1 MQLVRKTSYLW
12 EIPPE
17 GGMRVPGRIF
27 ANDRMI
33 EDIRRDQS
41 FTQVVN
47 VAHLPGIVGYSWAMP
62 DIHIGYGF
70 PIGGVAATSF
80 DEGGVVSPGGVGYD
94 INCGVRLFTSKLR
107 IEDVRKRIDRLMRGL
122 FHAIPCGPSPH
133 ETGFGMLSQKELRH
147 VLEKGASYVVESG
160 MGSEGDLEF
169 CEEGGAMGEA
179 VADAVSERA
188 IDRGRRQLGSLG
200 SGNHFLEIGYVNR
213 VFDERAAKVFGMEE
227 GQVTVMIHCGSRGLG
242 HQVCSDYLKTMSS
255 RAHDF
260 RLDLPDRQLAAAPLD
275 SDVGRSYLG
284 AMAASAN
291 YAWANRQTLMII
303 AERTIA
309 DVLGAPV
316 EKLGFRLIYD
326 VCHNIAKIEHH
337 TVEGRR
343 MKLCVHRK
351 GATRA
356 LPPGDERIPARFRS
370 VGQPVLVPGNMGTA
384 SYLLVGSVAGK
395 DHPFFS
401 SCHGAGRVLSRT
413 AALKKGQGRSLTEEL
428 RNKGV
433 TVLAKDRRTLA
444 EEMPD
449 AYKNVAEV
457 VDILEDA
464 QITAKVIEIK
474 PVGVIKG

>member
-12 EIPPE
+12 EIPPD

-33 EDIRRDQS
+33 EDIKRDQS

-47 VAHLPGIVGYSWAMP
+47 VAHLPGIVGFSWAMP

-107 IEDVRKRIDRLMRGL
+107 IEDVGKRIDRLMRSL
-122 FHAIPCGPSPH
+122 FHSIPCGPSPH
-133 ETGFGMLSQKELRH
+133 DTGFGTLSQKDLRR
-147 VLEKGASYVVESG
+147 VLEIGAAYVVENG
-160 MGSEGDLEF
+160 MGTGSDLEF
-169 CEEGGAMGEA
+169 CEEGGAMSG
-179 VADAVSERA
+179 ADPGAVSERA
-188 IDRGRRQLGSLG
+188 IERGRHQLGSLG

-227 GQVTVMIHCGSRGLG
+227 GQITVMIHCGSRGLG
-242 HQVCSDYLKTMSS
+242 HQVCADYLKTMSS
-255 RAHDF
+255 RTHDF

-275 SDVGRSYLG
+275 SEVGRAYLG

-291 YAWANRQTLMII
+291 YAWANRQTLMVL

-309 DVLGAPV
+309 DSLGAPV

-326 VCHNIAKIEHH
+326 VCHNIAKIEQHAID
-337 TVEGRR
+337 GKS

-384 SYLLVGSVAGK
+384 SYLLVGSASGE
-395 DHPFFS
+395 DHPFYS
-401 SCHGAGRVLSRT
+401 SCHGAGRMLSRT

-428 RNKGV
+428 RSRGV

-444 EEMPD
+444 EEMPE

-457 VDILEDA
+457 VDVLQDA
-464 QITAKVIEIK
+464 HITSKVIEIK
-474 PVGVIKG
+474 PIGVIKG

>member
-1 MQLVRKTSYLW
+1 MQLVRKSNYLW

-41 FTQVVN
+41 FTQVIN
-47 VAHLPGIVGYSWAMP
+47 VAHLPGIVGFSWAMP

-94 INCGVRLFTSKLR
+94 INCGVRLFTSKLG

-133 ETGFGMLSQKELRH
+133 DAGFGTLSQKALRH
-147 VLEKGASYVVESG
+147 VLETGASYVVESG
-160 MGSEGDLEF
+160 MGSDSDLEF
-169 CEEGGAMGEA
+169 CEEGGAMTGA
-179 VADAVSERA
+179 DPDAVSERA
-188 IDRGRRQLGSLG
+188 IDRGRHQLGSLG

-213 VFDERAAKVFGMEE
+213 VFDEEAAKVFGMEE

-242 HQVCSDYLKTMSS
+242 HQVCTDYLKTMSS
-255 RAHDF
+255 MVNEF
-260 RLDLPDRQLAAAPLD
+260 RFDLPDRQLAAAPLD
-275 SDVGRSYLG
+275 SKVGRSYLG

-291 YAWANRQTLMII
+291 YAWANRQTLMIL
-303 AERTIA
+303 AERSIA
-309 DVLGAPV
+309 DALGAPV

-326 VCHNIAKIEHH
+326 VCHNIAKIEEH
-337 TVEGRR
+337 TIEGKRT
-343 MKLCVHRK
+343 KLCVHRK

-370 VGQPVLVPGNMGTA
+370 VGQPVLVPGNMCTA
-384 SYLLVGSVAGK
+384 SYLLVGSASGE
-395 DHPFFS
+395 DHPFYS

-413 AALKKGQGRSLTEEL
+413 AALKKGHGRSLTDEL

-433 TVLAKDRRTLA
+433 IVLAKDRRTLA
-444 EEMPD
+444 EEMPY
-449 AYKNVAEV
+449 AYKDVAEV
-457 VDILEDA
+457 VDVLQDA
-464 QITAKVIEIK
+464 RITSKVIEIK
-474 PVGVIKG
+474 PLGVIKG